1 MQTLPGEIP
10 MKTLKVDAKV
20 NNLNKVLSFIND
32 VLSAYGCSVRDTMQ
46 INVAVEELFVNISL
60 YAYPSGSGSA
70 TISISVLDDPKTAE
84 ITLIDSGVPFDPL
97 EKEEPD
103 ISLNAKEREI
113 GGLGIYMVRK
123 TMDELTYENVDG
135 CNITTIRKKI

>member
-1 MQTLPGEIP
+1 

-32 VLSAYGCSVRDTMQ
+32 VLSDYGCSVRDTMQ
-46 INVAVEELFVNISL
+46 INVAVEELFVNIAL

-97 EKEEPD
+97 AKEEPD

>member
-1 MQTLPGEIP
+1 

-20 NNLNKVLSFIND
+20 NKLNKVLSFIND

-135 CNITTIRKKI
+135 CTITTIRKKI

>member
-1 MQTLPGEIP
+1 

-32 VLSAYGCSVRDTMQ
+32 VLSDYGCSVRDTMQ

-135 CNITTIRKKI
+135 CNITTISKKI

>member
-1 MQTLPGEIP
+1 

-20 NNLNKVLSFIND
+20 NNLSKVLDFIND
-32 VLSAYGCSVRDTMQ
+32 ELSEAGCSIRDAMQ

>member
-1 MQTLPGEIP
+1 

-32 VLSAYGCSVRDTMQ
+32 VLSDYGCSVRDTMQ

-135 CNITTIRKKI
+135 CNITTIRKKM

>member
-1 MQTLPGEIP
+1 

>member
-1 MQTLPGEIP
+1 

-32 VLSAYGCSVRDTMQ
+32 VLSDYGCSVRDTMQ

>member
-1 MQTLPGEIP
+1 

-20 NNLNKVLSFIND
+20 NNLSKVLDFIND
-32 VLSAYGCSVRDTMQ
+32 ELSEAGCSIRDAMQ
-46 INVAVEELFVNISL
+46 IDVAVEELFVNISL

-123 TMDELTYENVDG
+123 TMDELTYENSDG
-135 CNITTIRKKI
+135 LNITTIRKKI

>member
-1 MQTLPGEIP
+1 

-32 VLSAYGCSVRDTMQ
+32 VLSDYGCSVRDTMQ

-135 CNITTIRKKI
+135 CNITTIKKKI